1 MKICRAWLGLSPGKW
16 VFRLKS
22 FFVFFV
28 FFFAPPGL
36 CDFVFVA
43 DSLPGSS
50 RQNSKHAL
58 EWGSR
63 CANVIYFTITSL
75 GTLPT
80 SGCIR
85 IECTPPYS
93 HGGDTGLLK
102 LLSLAV
108 NHVWR
113 HLEVKPHKLEPRKA
127 SSTEPL
133 IAILDTAL
141 GQELSKQSTSHSHKW
156 HPDMWPQGYFFFK
169 SLVSFFNCAGHT
181 DHFF

>member
-1 MKICRAWLGLSPGKW
+1 MKICRAWLWLSPGKW
-16 VFRLKS
+16 VFRLKR
-22 FFVFFV
+22 FFVF

-50 RQNSKHAL
+50 RHAL

-63 CANVIYFTITSL
+63 CANVIYFTIMSL
-75 GTLPT
+75 GSLPT
-80 SGCIR
+80 TGCIQ

-93 HGGDTGLLK
+93 HSGDTGLLK

-108 NHVWR
+108 NHVWW
-113 HLEVKPHKLEPRKA
+113 HLEVNPHKLKPCKA

-156 HPDMWPQGYFFFK
+156 HPDMWPRRFFFFFFLNPLCHFSTAQGTQIISSK
-169 SLVSFFNCAGHT
+169 S
-181 DHFF
+181 